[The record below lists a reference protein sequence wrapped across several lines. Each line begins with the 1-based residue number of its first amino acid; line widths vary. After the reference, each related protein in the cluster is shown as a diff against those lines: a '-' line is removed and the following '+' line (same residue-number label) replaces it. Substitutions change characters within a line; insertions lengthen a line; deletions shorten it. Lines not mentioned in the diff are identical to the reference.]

1 MAIDSARDRAMICGS
16 VAMPKDMRDLLVGR
30 GFVEGSNARPAG
42 FVIEKAFVG

>member
-1 MAIDSARDRAMICGS
+1 MIFGSMAML
-16 VAMPKDMRDLLVGR
+16 KDMCDLLVGR